1 MKPKYIPIKKLQK
14 IVIKKTKKIDIKL
27 TKKKVNLEKILKM

>member
-1 MKPKYIPIKKLQK
+1 MKPKYIPIKRLPK

>member
-1 MKPKYIPIKKLQK
+1 MKPKYIPILKLPK
-14 IVIKKTKKIDIKL
+14 IVIKNTKKIDIKL

>member
-1 MKPKYIPIKKLQK
+1 MKPKYIPIKKLPK

>member
-1 MKPKYIPIKKLQK
+1 MKAKYIPIKRLPK
-14 IVIKKTKKIDIKL
+14 IVIKKSKQIEIKL